1 MKTRYLAAAF
11 AAFSLALFLTG
22 CSNSSSQTESS
33 GSPAPAVTAESSS
46 EAPKQ
51 NNAAVKPAEIGSD
64 LTVGIL
70 PVTAHAGDK
79 AVPVPVQI
87 WNNPGFAAGG
97 IQLYYDSKL
106 MPVTTESNNEFTDA
120 PGGKCDLGNAAEDF
134 LKSCLVG
141 TENHVIAFG
150 CMGSVNSTEDG
161 TIFTVYFDIPE
172 NAPAGQSFSLT
183 CVIDSLNDVE
193 KNKLNPKTLDG
204 CITIE

>member
-1 MKTRYLAAAF
+1 MKTQYLAAAF

-51 NNAAVKPAEIGSD
+51 NSAAVKPAEIGSD

-97 IQLYYDSKL
+97 IQLYYDRKL

-172 NAPAGQSFSLT
+172 N
-183 CVIDSLNDVE
+183 DVE